1 MRQCDGIEILH
12 TNLFS
17 KRSRSVVVRVNLKT
31 SVTVAANSS
40 ETPQPSHVVSRV
52 SSSKGFIVQQV
63 KIFKAV
69 DTELEDLEK
78 QINRFIRKNNVRVL
92 SISGNHSASVDSGGG
107 PLNTFSGGDVTVIM
121 LFEIETPGR

>member
-1 MRQCDGIEILH
+1 M
-12 TNLFS
+12 
-17 KRSRSVVVRVNLKT
+17 
-31 SVTVAANSS
+31 
-40 ETPQPSHVVSRV
+40 
-52 SSSKGFIVQQV
+52 QQI

-92 SISGNHSASVDSGGG
+92 SISGNHSAAMDSSGG
-107 PLNTFSGGDVTVIM
+107 PMNTFSGGDVTVIM